1 MSQASSSSAAST
13 PTNRTPNS
21 KYTVTEDHEKK
32 ALMHG
37 FLCEINDPKRRNA
50 RFTCQ
55 WCEKSPPRMFTVD
68 CLKAYVRWND
78 MANHAKAD
86 HKKNRENTIVGSKK
100 IEEDSTAYT
109 YNQLDKSFLLSRV
122 CNIRGSV

>member
-55 WCEKSPPRMFTVD
+55 WCEKSPPRMFTID
-68 CLKAYVRWND
+68 CSKAYIRWND
-78 MANHAKAD
+78 MAV
-86 HKKNRENTIVGSKK
+86 NRLYREKVYEFGIGSND
-100 IEEDSTAYT
+100 IH
-109 YNQLDKSFLLSRV
+109 
-122 CNIRGSV
+122 